1 MKKAMTYLF
10 AVIVLSFIC
19 TLTVSITI
27 TSAKT
32 TNTIKITAGQS
43 KKLSINKKYLN
54 IKSTAKSGKKSDS
67 KNAALIKK
75 YFQKSA
81 KKYTWKSSDK
91 KVATVSGKGI
101 VTGLKKG
108 KTNISATLKKNRKIK
123 LVYKVKIEEPIIPDD
138 LSEYEGISK
147 TAETVVS
154 KKYIIDNVYYIQRT
168 SYYGPTTM
176 AGRTFNTI
184 QEIEPM
190 EFEDSIGF
198 FKTQVLS
205 KKSCDSVHIVNSKED
220 YNTLYKGIKG
230 YFDKCSMNAAYGA
243 VARSDIGLA
252 YQSFDEKFFEKNSL
266 LAYYGSGTPRQY
278 HLGGLEGRMIDN
290 GNKSFTIEFVRHT
303 VNDAKDMEGV
313 SYNDDMINALY
324 IAVVPKD
331 IVNRIIDLKE
341 TSRPVFTIRVDQQSI
356 TADTKVI
363 SGEINS
369 NKIESAIKVKVNGN
383 QVTEKKLE
391 NGFYDYSYSIDVD
404 FSSCKPG
411 DIVEITREYAGEPV
425 EYSPVSTS
433 KQFVIQ

>member
-1 MKKAMTYLF
+1 M
-10 AVIVLSFIC
+10 
-19 TLTVSITI
+19 
-27 TSAKT
+27 
-32 TNTIKITAGQS
+32 QS
-43 KKLSINKKYLN
+43 NKLSINKKYLN
-54 IKSTAKSGKKSDS
+54 MKSATKSGKKSDS
-67 KNAALIKK
+67 KNPALIKK

-81 KKYTWKSSDK
+81 KKYTWKYSDK

-101 VTGLKKG
+101 VTGIKKG
-108 KTNISATLKKNRKIK
+108 KANISAILKKNRKIK
-123 LVYKVKIEEPIIPDD
+123 LVYKVKVEEPEIPDD

-230 YFDKCSMNAAYGA
+230 YFDKCSMYGA
-243 VARSDIGLA
+243 VALSDIGLA
-252 YQSFDEKFFEKNSL
+252 YQTFDEKFFEKNSL
-266 LAYYGSGTPRQY
+266 LAYRGSGTPRQY
-278 HLGGLEGRMIDN
+278 HLEGLEGRMIDN
-290 GNKSFTIEFVRHT
+290 GNKSFTIEFVRNT
-303 VNDAKDMEGV
+303 VNDAKDKEGV
-313 SYNDDMINALY
+313 SYTADMITALY

-341 TSRPVFTIRVDQQSI
+341 SSRPVFTIRVDQQSI

-411 DIVEITREYAGEPV
+411 DVVEITREYAGAPV
-425 EYSPVSTS
+425 EYNPVSTS